1 MSAEKGIRTV
11 ALPADLYLPEDES
24 LSAGTEIL
32 RCAQNDEF
40 GGMGSA
46 ICYLLSAIRFR
57 QTGIYRHAITYYSYR
72 DSSLSLR
79 MTSPAGRRPADSGQR

>member
-1 MSAEKGIRTV
+1 MSAEKGTHTV
-11 ALPADLYLPEDES
+11 PLPADLYLPEDES

-46 ICYLLSAIRFR
+46 ICYPLPADRYLPTFYHLLLLSRFFTVAQYDFDGGKAPGGKR
-57 QTGIYRHAITYYSYR
+57 TA
-72 DSSLSLR
+72 LSH
-79 MTSPAGRRPADSGQR
+79 

>member
-1 MSAEKGIRTV
+1 MSAEKGTHTV
-11 ALPADLYLPEDES
+11 PHPADRYLPEDES

-46 ICYLLSAIRFR
+46 ICYLLSASGRPVFTDI
-57 QTGIYRHAITYYSYR
+57 
-72 DSSLSLR
+72 LSLTTLIEILHCR
-79 MTSPAGRRPADSGQR
+79 SG